1 MERRCGDVF
10 VCTFSNFYFPDLPLE
25 QLGGEKRD
33 RQQQVEEQE
42 GEHFT
47 VIFVMSAMKASPFL
61 LSLLNN
67 VRERGRYK
75 VRDENERI
83 FLVNWSY
90 YGRKDSHSVSE
101 ESIFLSVFL
110 LALEYSLRKSPCGEM
125 TPTEQLTHFPSLI
138 SLRSSEQLTVQQWY
152 CIGMNIWVSSKN
164 HVVMCV
170 LSFSL

>member
-1 MERRCGDVF
+1 
-10 VCTFSNFYFPDLPLE
+10 
-25 QLGGEKRD
+25 
-33 RQQQVEEQE
+33 
-42 GEHFT
+42 
-47 VIFVMSAMKASPFL
+47 MSAMKASPFL

-125 TPTEQLTHFPSLI
+125 TPTE
-138 SLRSSEQLTVQQWY
+138 
-152 CIGMNIWVSSKN
+152 
-164 HVVMCV
+164 
-170 LSFSL
+170 